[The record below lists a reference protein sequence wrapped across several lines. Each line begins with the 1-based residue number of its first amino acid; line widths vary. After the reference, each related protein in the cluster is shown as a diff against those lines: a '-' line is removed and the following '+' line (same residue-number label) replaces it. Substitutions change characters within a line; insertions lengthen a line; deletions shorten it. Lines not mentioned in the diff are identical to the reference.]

1 MKEVT
6 TPSQFKDWLRKA
18 KHGDS
23 VIYHVG
29 NTIIGAPAK
38 ETAWTA
44 YQLGKVNLVQ
54 RTNKIAKFA
63 GRRNFEYIAQRV
75 LR

>member
-1 MKEVT
+1 MQEVT
-6 TPSQFKDWLRKA
+6 TESQFKKWLQNS
-18 KHGDS
+18 KHGDA

-29 NTIIGAPAK
+29 KTVIGAPAK

-44 YQLGKVNLVQ
+44 YKLGQVNLVQ
-54 RTNKIAKFA
+54 RTNKVAKFA

-75 LR
+75 L